1 MNHGSFNIRKGK
13 GMANKKYSN
22 ELKKKVVEE
31 YLAGARLMDLVR
43 RYDLSGKNRVLKW
56 RDKYL
61 KYGAFP
67 DGRGKG
73 SKGRPHK
80 TDTSKM
86 TKDEYIKYL
95 EMENDILKHLSS
107 LSNNQQK

>member
-1 MNHGSFNIRKGK
+1 
-13 GMANKKYSN
+13 MANKKYSD

-31 YLAGARLMDLVR
+31 YLAGARMSDLVR
-43 RYDLSGKNRVLKW
+43 KHELSDKNRIRLW
-56 RDKYL
+56 RDQYL
-61 KYGAFP
+61 EHGSFP
-67 DGRGKG
+67 DRRGKG

-86 TKDEYIKYL
+86 TKDEYIHYL

-107 LSNNQQK
+107 LSNKNQK

>member
-1 MNHGSFNIRKGK
+1 
-13 GMANKKYSN
+13 MANKKYSD

-31 YLAGARLMDLVR
+31 YLAGARMSELVR
-43 RYDLSGKNRVLKW
+43 KYDLADKSRIKLW
-56 RDKYL
+56 REQYL
-61 KYGAFP
+61 EHGAFP

-80 TDTSKM
+80 IDTSQM

-107 LSNNQQK
+107 LSSKQQK